1 MKGEWIDGRDVYLD
15 ETAERRDDE
24 SFRNGAQEQHHTG
37 ESSLKDLPG
46 VDMVFFSF

>member
-24 SFRNGAQEQHHTG
+24 SFRNGAQEQHHTV